1 MPLLVLQMALKQ
13 VWLTRESKSKET
25 RLTSLLIR
33 SSQLL
38 KKTLLLREELKPQ
51 KIS

>member
-1 MPLLVLQMALKQ
+1 MVLKQ
-13 VWLTRESKSKET
+13 VWLTRESRNKET

-38 KKTLLLREELKPQ
+38 KKTNLSREELKLQ
-51 KIS
+51 MIS